1 MSEKDYAEAFGRR
14 LRFYLEQNDMTQ
26 KELADKLGVST
37 AAVSTWINGIKTP
50 RMDKVDI
57 MCQLFG
63 CRRSDFLE
71 DSSDTGYYINPETAQ
86 IAQEL
91 FEDKDLRVLFDAAR
105 DSKPEDLQMAADLL
119 RRLKGTNP
127 NG

>member
-1 MSEKDYAEAFGRR
+1 MSEKDYAEVFGRR
-14 LRFYLEQNDMTQ
+14 LRFYLELHDMSQ
-26 KELADKLGVST
+26 KELADRLGVSN
-37 AAVSTWINGIKTP
+37 AAVSTWINGVKTP
-50 RMDKVDI
+50 RMDKVDD
-57 MCQLFG
+57 MCKLFG

-71 DSSDTGYYINPETAQ
+71 DTNTTGYYMDPETAKL
-86 IAQEL
+86 AQEL
-91 FEDKDLRVLFDAAR
+91 FEDKELRVLFNAAR